1 MNKSTFIKLFMAL
14 VAVLFFANCGDDDSS
29 GPTLSVSPTSVTLD
43 ESNSA
48 TLTVSSNTSWNV
60 ASSDSWLNCS
70 PSGATGGAQVTV
82 SANSLNNTGS
92 ARTATL
98 KFTDKTGTKVVTVSV
113 TQLPVKNNAD
123 DPDKP
128 DEPMPTLTVSK
139 SSIQFGAD
147 GGNET
152 VSIESNTS
160 WTVASSESWCAVS
173 PSSGTNNGTVTVSAT
188 ANTETSQ
195 RTATITVKTATGEI
209 TQTIAISQKEA
220 EKLTVSKST
229 IQFGADG
236 GNETFTIES
245 NTSWTVASSE
255 SWCTVSPSSGT
266 NNGTVTVT
274 AAANTVTSQ
283 RTATITVK
291 TAKGEI
297 EKTIS
302 VSQQAKEEDVS
313 ATPFEEPYLG
323 WGTSQSTVGAILKD
337 KGHNPG
343 SYTSESE
350 SIYSYSNNMERMTV
364 YRFTKTRLSYAEVW
378 MDVSKYSMSKTRNY
392 LSSTLNYISTGTSTS
407 GSTTYYNY
415 LSKDGLTKASVRE
428 FKTSSDTYAI
438 VKFESSGTGIL
449 FEEPFMIWGTS
460 MYTAKTAIESM
471 GYTVKVDGTNLKTD
485 TSKPKYEEWFISYW
499 FGTSNQLYHIN
510 VYFDDD
516 KYTKN
521 DLRNYLTNTL
531 KYKYQKEEGYY
542 TYYLLPDG
550 KTQCDIYSDTSSLWV
565 SFYPVKSSAPSMA
578 RRIEREK
585 SIETKIR
592 QERMQRNR

>member
-29 GPTLSVSPTSVTLD
+29 GPALSVSPASVTLN
-43 ESNSA
+43 ENNNE
-48 TLTVSSNTSWNV
+48 TLTVSSNTTWNV
-60 ASSDSWLNCS
+60 IPSDSWLNCS

-160 WTVASSESWCAVS
+160 WTVASSESWCTVS
-173 PSSGTNNGTVTVSAT
+173 PSSGTNNGTVTVSTT
-188 ANTETSQ
+188 ANT
-195 RTATITVKTATGEI
+195 G
-209 TQTIAISQKEA
+209 
-220 EKLTVSKST
+220 
-229 IQFGADG
+229 
-236 GNETFTIES
+236 
-245 NTSWTVASSE
+245 
-255 SWCTVSPSSGT
+255 
-266 NNGTVTVT
+266 
-274 AAANTVTSQ
+274 TSQ

-302 VSQQAKEEDVS
+302 ISQEEAAPS
-313 ATPFEEPYLG
+313 IPFDEPYLG
-323 WGTSQSTVGAILKD
+323 WATSPSTVGAVLTD
-337 KGHNPG
+337 RGYRLNE
-343 SYTSESE
+343 YTTQSE
-350 SIYSYSNNMERMTV
+350 SIISHSDKMEYMTV
-364 YRFTKTRLSYAEVW
+364 YHFKKTRLYDADVW
-378 MDVSKYSMSKTRNY
+378 IDASKYSMSQTRNY
-392 LSSTLNYISTGTSTS
+392 LSTTLKYTSTGTTTS
-407 GSTTYYNY
+407 SGTTYYNY
-415 LSKDGLTKASVRE
+415 LSLDGLTKASVY
-428 FKTSSDTYAI
+428 KYTGTDATYTI
-438 VKFESSGTGIL
+438 ITFESSGTGLL
-449 FEEPFMIWGTS
+449 FEEPFMTWDAS
-460 MYTAKTAIESM
+460 MNTAKTAIENM
-471 GYTVKVDGTNLKTD
+471 GYTVKVDGTNLTTD
-485 TSKPKYEEWFISYW
+485 QYKPKYEEWFFNYW
-499 FGTSNQLYHIN
+499 FGLSNKLSDVT
-510 VYFDDD
+510 VYFDED

-521 DLRNYLTNTL
+521 NLRYYLTNTL
-531 KYKYQKEEGYY
+531 KYNYQKEEGYK
-542 TYYLLPDG
+542 TYFLLPG
-550 KTQCDIYSDTSSLWV
+550 GETQCYIYNMPGYLWI
-565 SFYPVKSSAPSMA
+565 SFEPANTSAPSMA
-578 RRIEREK
+578 KRIEREK